1 MAFSLKHQ
9 ALSILKRHIGSNIQV
24 VLWENDGLVLK
35 EGELNVV
42 NNSSVRIISNISKEG
57 NLLLP
62 FEQDDISYV
71 LHIYNSIYIDILRGK
86 ETIPFA
92 NKLKTGDFQVL
103 IESLKPHLNDIVH
116 IVFKQTQGIGVTN
129 GKFTDMG
136 IKELIVKPAPFFN
149 TTQRLNYQN
158 ILHIYKDNDD
168 DLIG

>member
-1 MAFSLKHQ
+1 MTLSFKHQ
-9 ALSILKRHIGSNIQV
+9 TFSILKKHIGSNIQIV
-24 VLWENDGLVLK
+24 IWENNGLILK
-35 EGELNVV
+35 EGKLNVV
-42 NNSSVRIISNISKEG
+42 NNSNIRILSKISKEG

-62 FEQDDISYV
+62 FEKNNDPYI
-71 LHIYNSIYIDILRGK
+71 LHIYNSIYIDILKGK

-103 IESLKPHLNDIVH
+103 IDSLKPHLNDVIH
-116 IVFKQTQGIGVTN
+116 IVFKQSQGIGVTN

-158 ILHIYKDNDD
+158 ILHIYKDNND